1 MSMIHHSFLMLV
13 NRQSLGKNF
22 DLFAATTNVKVRHA
36 QGQRSANMQILPA
49 HTHFCC
55 RSPALVKKV
64 VTRARL

>member
-1 MSMIHHSFLMLV
+1 MIDFIFLMLV

-22 DLFAATTNVKVRHA
+22 DLFAATTNVKVRRA
-36 QGQRSANMQILPA
+36 RGRRSTNMQILPA
-49 HTHFCC
+49 CAHFCC

>member
-22 DLFAATTNVKVRHA
+22 DLFAATTNVKVRH
-36 QGQRSANMQILPA
+36 GRSANMQILPA